1 MKWSGYVTHVRE
13 MRNAYQILVLK
24 FKQMR
29 WLEELGVD
37 GRLIEKWTEIG
48 YELDSANSVSG
59 CCEHGHE
66 PSGSIKG
73 RRFLD
78 HLSNCQFLRR
88 TLLLV
93 INALFVDLVSVTILG
108 GLSFL
113 KVEV

>member
-48 YELDSANSVSG
+48 YELDSANSG
-59 CCEHGHE
+59 
-66 PSGSIKG
+66 
-73 RRFLD
+73 
-78 HLSNCQFLRR
+78 
-88 TLLLV
+88 
-93 INALFVDLVSVTILG
+93 
-108 GLSFL
+108 
-113 KVEV
+113 